1 MKNTKPAIQD
11 EQAIRALYATM
22 LASWGDAEAYARCFM
37 QDAVYIVASGM
48 IEDGWKE
55 IIEGHKIIFSAWARN
70 SHLEGRIQRIRFLS
84 PEIALV
90 IAGGHIVYDDQ
101 RSSADNKRT
110 VYTLIAK
117 KEHDEW
123 LFAAYQNT
131 PIG

>member
-1 MKNTKPAIQD
+1 MKPTVKD
-11 EQAIRALYATM
+11 EEMIRELYARM
-22 LASWGDAEAYARCFM
+22 LASWSDADAYASCFT

-70 SHLEGRIQRIRFLS
+70 SHLEGNIQRIRFLS

-90 IAGGHIVYDDQ
+90 IAGGHIVYDDN

-117 KEHDEW
+117 KDHDDW
-123 LFAAYQNT
+123 LFVAYQNT
-131 PIG
+131 PIEQH